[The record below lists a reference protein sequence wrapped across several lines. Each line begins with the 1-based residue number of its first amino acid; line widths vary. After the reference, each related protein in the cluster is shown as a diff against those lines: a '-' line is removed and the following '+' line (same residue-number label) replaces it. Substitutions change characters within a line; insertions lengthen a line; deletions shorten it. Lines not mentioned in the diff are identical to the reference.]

1 MFRFSVRHEDL
12 AAYSMA
18 AACAPC
24 RPPPPNTVFAQFGAI
39 KGYLKAGGS
48 AVFLLGE
55 GGEERLGTNV
65 NYLLEEYGM
74 TVHKDSVVSS
84 RRKAASR

>member
-1 MFRFSVRHEDL
+1 MRSVCRGQPRLRTNASFSHFCGLFLFD
-12 AAYSMA
+12 SG
-18 AACAPC
+18 AC
-24 RPPPPNTVFAQFGAI
+24 PNSPQQFEAI

-48 AVFLLGE
+48 AAFLLGE

-74 TVHKDSVVSS
+74 TVHKDSVVSIHKCS
-84 RRKAASR
+84 

>member
-1 MFRFSVRHEDL
+1 MVANLARFTPHARAL
-12 AAYSMA
+12 
-18 AACAPC
+18 
-24 RPPPPNTVFAQFGAI
+24 QFEAI

-48 AVFLLGE
+48 AAFLLGE

-74 TVHKDSVVSS
+74 TVHKDSVVSVVQIAS
-84 RRKAASR
+84 KAP

>member
-1 MFRFSVRHEDL
+1 MLHAR
-12 AAYSMA
+12 
-18 AACAPC
+18 
-24 RPPPPNTVFAQFGAI
+24 QFEAV
-39 KGYLKAGGS
+39 KSYLRSGGS

-74 TVHKDSVVSS
+74 TVHKDSVVRDQAGWGNQQSCHLETNEQS
-84 RRKAASR
+84 HEPSTVDDTR